1 MLHDLSTSG
10 RCRDLIRM
18 SENAF
23 KTLCQKLESDGGLR
37 PTQRMTIE
45 EQVARFLHIV
55 GNDFRNRF
63 VSWCYRRSG
72 SATSRHFHRVLN
84 AIISLEDHYIK
95 QPSGDT
101 VQKEIQQK
109 KRFYPFFKDCI
120 GAIDGTHVRV
130 RVPSNDAPRYRGRKG
145 YPTINVLAAC
155 TFDLKFTYIL
165 SGWEGTASDSR
176 IIKNAL
182 TREDKLLI
190 PNGKFYLVDGGL
202 PHRSTLIAP
211 YRGVRYHLKEYS
223 ARAPQNSRELFNLRH
238 ASLRNSIERAFG
250 VLKKRFPIIRSTAE
264 PFYSCETQSN
274 IFLACCIL
282 HNFLLEEDRDTELED
297 EVAHELLNAPQDEET
312 RAPRGIDDGG
322 EEIRNS
328 IANEMWNEYLLHPN
342 NEINMS
348 N

>member
-1 MLHDLSTSG
+1 MLHRQQVREGMLNYLSTSG

-23 KTLCQKLESDGGLR
+23 KILCQKLESDGGLR

-55 GNDFRNRF
+55 GNDFRNHF

-101 VQKEIQQK
+101 
-109 KRFYPFFKDCI
+109 
-120 GAIDGTHVRV
+120 
-130 RVPSNDAPRYRGRKG
+130 
-145 YPTINVLAAC
+145 
-155 TFDLKFTYIL
+155 
-165 SGWEGTASDSR
+165 
-176 IIKNAL
+176 
-182 TREDKLLI
+182 
-190 PNGKFYLVDGGL
+190 
-202 PHRSTLIAP
+202 
-211 YRGVRYHLKEYS
+211 
-223 ARAPQNSRELFNLRH
+223 
-238 ASLRNSIERAFG
+238 
-250 VLKKRFPIIRSTAE
+250 
-264 PFYSCETQSN
+264 
-274 IFLACCIL
+274 
-282 HNFLLEEDRDTELED
+282 EDRDRELED
-297 EVAHELLNAPQDEET
+297 EVMHELLNAPQDEEPQ
-312 RAPRGIDDGG
+312 APRGIDDGG

>member
-23 KTLCQKLESDGGLR
+23 KTLCQKLESDGSLR
-37 PTQRMTIE
+37 PTQ
-45 EQVARFLHIV
+45 
-55 GNDFRNRF
+55 
-63 VSWCYRRSG
+63 RRSG

-130 RVPSNDAPRYRGRKG
+130 RVPSNDALRYRGR
-145 YPTINVLAAC
+145 
-155 TFDLKFTYIL
+155 
-165 SGWEGTASDSR
+165 
-176 IIKNAL
+176 
-182 TREDKLLI
+182 
-190 PNGKFYLVDGGL
+190 KFYLVDGGL

-211 YRGVRYHLKEYS
+211 YRGIRYHLKEYS
-223 ARAPQNSRELFNLRH
+223 ARAPQNSQELFNLRH

-282 HNFLLEEDRDTELED
+282 LNFLLEEDRDTELED

-328 IANEMWNEYLLHPN
+328 IANEIWNEYLLHPN